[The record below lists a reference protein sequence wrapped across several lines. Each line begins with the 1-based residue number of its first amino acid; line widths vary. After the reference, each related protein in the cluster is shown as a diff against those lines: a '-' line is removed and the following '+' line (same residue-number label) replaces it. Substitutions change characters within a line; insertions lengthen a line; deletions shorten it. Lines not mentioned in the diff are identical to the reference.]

1 MKSKRYDL
9 LVIGLGPAG
18 MAVTAMGVVMGL
30 DVLVI
35 EKNKLGGECLNV
47 GCIPSKALLKAAAAL
62 HSSQNLAKFGIESGL
77 SVLQNRSMQVV
88 RDKVAQISGKKI
100 QKTFEKATIIKAS
113 ASFVSAKEVMA
124 GGKLYTAKK
133 IFIATGTKP
142 LVPSIAGLKDVP
154 KLTNENIFALE
165 DYPKSLTIIGG
176 GAIGCEMAQAF
187 ARMGVRVT
195 IVHKD
200 AHLLPLG
207 DKEAGDILQAEFARE
222 KIEVY
227 NGVNITAVEQVEGKI
242 VTHLENK
249 KIVSEQILVAAGR
262 LPSLEEL
269 NLDKAKIKH
278 SSCGIQVNQHLRTN
292 KAGVY
297 AVGDCNG
304 LALFS
309 HAAMHQGMLALMDAL
324 SPLRLPFLRRKNYL
338 VPWSVFTAPE
348 VAQVGLTENQ
358 AKEKGLKFELVRKDF
373 ADYGRLV
380 ADGAPT
386 GFIKVL
392 VGKRGKIYGVTIVG
406 ESASE
411 LIHEW
416 IAVMQF
422 GKKMQDVMMMQHSFP
437 SVCMINKMVAE
448 QWMMGKMGS
457 GFVQKIAKW
466 LV

>member
-1 MKSKRYDL
+1 MKKKKYDL

-18 MAVTAMGVVMGL
+18 MAVTAMGVAMGL

-47 GCIPSKALLKAAAAL
+47 GCIPSKALLKASSTL
-62 HSSQNLAKFGIESGL
+62 HSAQNLAKFGIKSEL
-77 SVLQNRSMQVV
+77 SVSQNRSMQVV
-88 RDKVAQISGKKI
+88 RDKVAEISGKKI

-113 ASFVSAKEVMA
+113 ASFVSPRVVQAD
-124 GGKLYTAKK
+124 GKTYTAKK

-142 LVPSIAGLKDVP
+142 MIPPIAGLQDVP
-154 KLTNENIFALE
+154 MLTNENIFDLDE
-165 DYPKSLTIIGG
+165 YPKSLTIIGG

-187 ARMGVRVT
+187 ARMGSKVS

-200 AHLLPLG
+200 AYLLPLG
-207 DKEAGDILQAEFARE
+207 DKEAGELLQAEFAKE
-222 KIEVY
+222 GIEVY
-227 NGVNITAVEQVEGKI
+227 NGVNISRVEQIDGNI
-242 VTHLENK
+242 ITHLDGK
-249 KIVSEQILVAAGR
+249 KIISEQILVVAGR
-262 LPSLEEL
+262 VPTLEKLKLESG
-269 NLDKAKIKH
+269 KIKH
-278 SSCGIQVNQHLRTN
+278 SRCGIKVNQHFRTN
-292 KAGVY
+292 KSGVY

-309 HAAMHQGMLALMDAL
+309 HAAMHQGMLALMDAV
-324 SPLRLPFLRRKNYL
+324 SPFRLPFLKRKKYL
-338 VPWSVFTAPE
+338 VPWSVFTSPE
-348 VAQVGLTENQ
+348 VAQVGLNENQ
-358 AKEKGLKFELVRKDF
+358 GREKGLKFEVVRKDF

-380 ADGAPT
+380 ADSAPA

-416 IAVMQF
+416 ITVMQY
-422 GKKMQDVMMMQHSFP
+422 GKKMQHVMMMQHSFP
-437 SVCMINKMVAE
+437 TVSMLNKMVAE
-448 QWMMGKMGS
+448 QWMMGKMKS
-457 GFVQKIAKW
+457 KFVQKMAKW